1 MVVSPLFRV
10 NREPSNALGLS
21 RGQIVLLALAM
32 TVATL
37 LRAYPYFGMPYP
49 AGGDYGHH
57 LQFAD
62 GYRTT
67 GHVPVVNEYF
77 QRGLTH
83 WAVLPG
89 AGMIYALLAS
99 FAGRSAFDVAPFTAL
114 TGALECA
121 GVFLL
126 ARRLFSRSDAAVLAA
141 LIVAL
146 FPAGPDMIAW
156 AGYANLLVIA
166 LLPFVLLSWLRYW
179 DHPSPSSLA
188 ITVTLVCGTAAIHHF
203 STLWLGLILS
213 AFTLV
218 MGTTAP
224 RASAGKIAVAVG
236 VGLAVGIPVLSAALK
251 LAAVANAAGVVLGAN
266 PRFEV
271 TRIDWIHWDRVA
283 STVSLALLGGL
294 FPVLRQ
300 RFGTVADRWM
310 LLAHLGVCALF
321 GWGWLVGINFSY
333 YRALYFL
340 GMPTA
345 LAGAALVISSPHNAR
360 SLLGGLLV
368 VALGLGT
375 AFRLPGAI
383 RYYSILTPDVV
394 EGLGW
399 LERTSGP
406 RDVVAVGSFL
416 GFHAPRLLRRATIVA
431 MPPHQVGNPEE
442 LPLAA
447 DAMIVLSGAEGLDGA
462 LDRQSVRWI
471 VITAND
477 GDTPRPKLSLD
488 ALATKARLTEVF
500 RNDGLVVFHVAG
512 RQ

>member
-1 MVVSPLFRV
+1 
-10 NREPSNALGLS
+10 
-21 RGQIVLLALAM
+21 M

-37 LRAYPYFGMPYP
+37 LRAYPYFGLAYP

-57 LQFAD
+57 LHFAD

-67 GHVPVVNEYF
+67 GHVPLVNEYF

-83 WAVLPG
+83 WVVLPG

-99 FAGRSAFDVAPFTAL
+99 FAGTSAFDVAPFTAL
-114 TGALECA
+114 TGGLECA

-126 ARRLFSRSDAAVLAA
+126 ARRLFGRSDAAVLAA
-141 LIVAL
+141 LISAL

-166 LLPFVLLSWLRYW
+166 LLPFTLLSWLRYW
-179 DHPSPSSLA
+179 DQPSPSNLA
-188 ITVTLVCGTAAIHHF
+188 ITVVLVCGTAAIHHF

-213 AFTLV
+213 TFTLV
-218 MGTTAP
+218 MGAAAP

-236 VGLAVGIPVLSAALK
+236 VGIAMGLPVLSAALA
-251 LAAVANAAGVVLGAN
+251 LAAGANAAGVVLGAN
-266 PRFEV
+266 PRFEI
-271 TRIDWIHWDRVA
+271 TRIDWAHWDRIA
-283 STVSLALLGGL
+283 STISLALLGGL
-294 FPVLRQ
+294 FPILRR
-300 RFGTVADRWM
+300 RFGAVADRRM
-310 LLAHLGVCALF
+310 LLAHLGICALF

-333 YRALYFL
+333 YRAVYFL
-340 GMPTA
+340 GLPTA
-345 LAGAALVISSPHNAR
+345 LAGAAMVASSPRNAR
-360 SLLGGLLV
+360 TLLGGLLV

-394 EGLGW
+394 EGLAW
-399 LERTSGP
+399 LERSSGP

-431 MPPHQVGNPEE
+431 MPPHQVGNTEE

-447 DAMIVLSGAEGLDGA
+447 DAMTVLSGAEGFDDA

-471 VITAND
+471 VITANS
-477 GDTPRPKLSLD
+477 GDTPQPKISLD
-488 ALATKARLTEVF
+488 ALATKTRVSEVF
-500 RNDGLVVFHVAG
+500 RNDGLVVFHVGA